1 MSRITLKYIIDFFAD
16 KSIITTQAKS
26 NILELFQFSD
36 EKCEK
41 KFNDFIDLIMFI
53 IDKDYDINTLSNK
66 KNYMHTIVSD
76 IINYI
81 QDTQLLIN
89 KPKVISQIKNNE
101 LSQDII
107 LIIAY
112 IFDIN
117 IIIHENNILKVH
129 YFSEKYNKYRNTVI
143 FKVEHDA
150 TDGTEYYKLLIDNEE
165 LLFNYFSKNLAELL
179 GKEYIIPIGFIPNKT
194 FAYNDIPEK
203 LINDRSILEIFVNKQ
218 VLEVKDAQN
227 KTDQHKTDQNK
238 IEVNITLKNE
248 SKKEESEDEINIDD
262 KLMLDYTNMQ
272 YNDGLESDSD

>member
-1 MSRITLKYIIDFFAD
+1 
-16 KSIITTQAKS
+16 
-26 NILELFQFSD
+26 
-36 EKCEK
+36 
-41 KFNDFIDLIMFI
+41 MFI

-129 YFSEKYNKYRNTVI
+129 YFSEKYNKYRNTI
-143 FKVEHDA
+143 LFKVEHDA

-165 LLFNYFSKNLAELL
+165 LIFNYFSKNMQELL
-179 GKEYIIPIGFIPNKT
+179 TKEYIIPIGFIPNKT
-194 FAYNDIPEK
+194 FSYNDSPER

-218 VLEVKDAQN
+218 VLEVKDS
-227 KTDQHKTDQNK
+227 HK
-238 IEVNITLKNE
+238 IENVKVDNVKVDNVKVEETKDE
-248 SKKEESEDEINIDD
+248 SDNDEPSLND
-262 KLMLDYTNMQ
+262 KLMIDYTNMQ
-272 YNDGLESDSD
+272 FNDGLESDSD